1 MYFGDIGE
9 KCGILTNY
17 FGAHPCP
24 PQAHPAE
31 WMLEVIDTTPGHSPI
46 DWHDIWRNSD
56 EYRLAHME
64 LDTMENEMVAKNE
77 DAGGNNAAGNEEFA
91 MPFGTQLWYRFKRVW
106 EQYWRTPC
114 IYSKTALC
122 VFTARRFECLVH
134 KLLTRLDLGLFTGF
148 SLYKD

>member
-1 MYFGDIGE
+1 MDHPPAVGHSNTGVQSVAVAAGGRTVYFGDIGE

-64 LDTMENEMVAKNE
+64 LDTM
-77 DAGGNNAAGNEEFA
+77 
-91 MPFGTQLWYRFKRVW
+91 
-106 EQYWRTPC
+106 
-114 IYSKTALC
+114 
-122 VFTARRFECLVH
+122 
-134 KLLTRLDLGLFTGF
+134 
-148 SLYKD
+148 